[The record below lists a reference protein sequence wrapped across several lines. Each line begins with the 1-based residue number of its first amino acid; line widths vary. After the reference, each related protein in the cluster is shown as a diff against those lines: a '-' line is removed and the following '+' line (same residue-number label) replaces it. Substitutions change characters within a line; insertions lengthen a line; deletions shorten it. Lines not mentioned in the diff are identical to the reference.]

1 MDSSLDHQEVTSG
14 RLGFSFAKWPQGG
27 ASQRSHLMSGEAAR
41 SRSRTREGVS
51 HLEIPSWAQRKRR
64 RLLKSC
70 PRRAL
75 DGYELLPRRHLGQLS
90 PSTLPTP
97 SSPRAAKRRKGDP
110 SVWSVTEAVH
120 LATVGK
126 EVRTEARGVA
136 WAHWQGTGLGHSPGR
151 PLKLA
156 RGADRGWEQEA
167 LPYNMV

>member
-14 RLGFSFAKWPQGG
+14 RLGFCSAKWPQGG
-27 ASQRSHLMSGEAAR
+27 ASQRSHLMSGEEAR

-70 PRRAL
+70 PRWAL
-75 DGYELLPRRHLGQLS
+75 DGYELLPRRHLEQLS

-110 SVWSVTEAVH
+110 SVWPVTEAVH

-126 EVRTEARGVA
+126 EVRTEARG
-136 WAHWQGTGLGHSPGR
+136 GLGTRAGHRAGALSGSPPAAYLGGWQR
-151 PLKLA
+151 L
-156 RGADRGWEQEA
+156 GAGGSSI
-167 LPYNMV
+167 